1 MRLTVNGEIIEKS
14 NAGTVMELLHELQI
28 EPLQVA
34 VEVNL
39 SIIKKADYSTFRL
52 NDGDKVE
59 IVKFVGG
66 GCEYKG
72 RGIIMSLILDLWD
85 NIPQGS
91 EVFASLFLKYTLWT
105 IGKKSR
111 SIIIPLPS
119 ISKRRQYG

>member
-14 NAGTVMELLHELQI
+14 NAGTVMELLDELQI

-39 SIIKKADYSTFRL
+39 SIIRKAAYSTFRL

-66 GCEYKG
+66 G
-72 RGIIMSLILDLWD
+72 
-85 NIPQGS
+85 
-91 EVFASLFLKYTLWT
+91 
-105 IGKKSR
+105 
-111 SIIIPLPS
+111 
-119 ISKRRQYG
+119 

>member
-14 NAGTVMELLHELQI
+14 NAGSVMELLDELQI

-39 SIIKKADYSTFRL
+39 SIIRKADYSTFRL

-66 GCEYKG
+66 G
-72 RGIIMSLILDLWD
+72 
-85 NIPQGS
+85 
-91 EVFASLFLKYTLWT
+91 
-105 IGKKSR
+105 
-111 SIIIPLPS
+111 
-119 ISKRRQYG
+119 

>member
-14 NAGTVMELLHELQI
+14 NAGTVMELLDELQI

-39 SIIKKADYSTFRL
+39 SIIRKADYSTFRL

-66 GCEYKG
+66 G
-72 RGIIMSLILDLWD
+72 
-85 NIPQGS
+85 
-91 EVFASLFLKYTLWT
+91 
-105 IGKKSR
+105 
-111 SIIIPLPS
+111 
-119 ISKRRQYG
+119 